1 MITICKAI
9 LSGAKPAQIREQTE
23 GLIPGWLR
31 DLAVKLAGD
40 PALTV
45 SVITYQDGAQELEVL
60 HTGPPHRT
68 EHTID
73 RRRFTGQP
81 QQEASRTLS
90 IATPPGLQDAI
101 TLVRAI
107 LLDAAASLGRRL
119 KGLLICDSR
128 CAISSHRVRDS
139 G

>member
-1 MITICKAI
+1 
-9 LSGAKPAQIREQTE
+9 
-23 GLIPGWLR
+23 
-31 DLAVKLAGD
+31 
-40 PALTV
+40 
-45 SVITYQDGAQELEVL
+45 VITYYDGRLELEVL

-73 RRRFTGQP
+73 CRRFTGQP

-90 IATPPGLQDAI
+90 IATPHGLQDAI

-107 LLDAAASLGRRL
+107 LLDAASLGRRFQ
-119 KGLLICDSR
+119 GLLICDSR
-128 CAISSHRVRDS
+128 CAISSPRMRDS